1 MGPDKERRWR
11 GTDEGMVWEV
21 ESDIRRAEDLVSS
34 LAEIWAFG
42 VVEIGA
48 GDVTDLCPEF
58 PGAVGRP
65 FPRTATRFP

>member
-1 MGPDKERRWR
+1 MGPDKERRSR
-11 GTDEGMVWEV
+11 GVDEGMVGEV
-21 ESDIRRAEDLVSS
+21 ESDIRRAEDSVSS

-42 VVEIGA
+42 VVESA

-58 PGAVGRP
+58 TGAVGRP